1 MVLTLKDKTTIDV
14 LDTSIATYLALTV
27 ADEAALGK
35 VRMALTN
42 ANLSSFT
49 FGDGERAYGD
59 YANFALVS
67 ISYTVKEDG
76 KLAVKITLRQKSD
89 IEIRLEAIEAEQAT
103 QNDAIAD
110 MSEVIYSE

>member
-49 FGDGERAYGD
+49 FGDGERVYGD

-89 IEIRLEAIEAEQAT
+89 IEIRLEAIEAEHAT